1 MMTEIF
7 SMLSEE
13 ELDHLDNFLLE
24 RIDDDTDTTSKD
36 EGILDVSELDGFFV
50 AIISG
55 PVLIQ
60 PSQWLPAIW
69 GDFEPVWESEQEFQ
83 DIFSLMV
90 RHMNGIAGIFMER
103 PEDFE
108 PLFLEREVKGKCY
121 TLVDDWCS
129 GYLRG
134 VALDSKQW
142 DQGGQAM
149 RGMLMPMTTFAS
161 EDGWQLLEKF
171 SNAEV
176 EKIQQ
181 KIPPAVCEIH
191 AYWLA
196 KRQGDKPSAS
206 PIRRESPR
214 VGRNDPCPCGSGKK
228 YKKCCLH

>member
-1 MMTEIF
+1 
-7 SMLSEE
+7 MLSEE
-13 ELDHLDNFLLE
+13 ELDRLDNFLLE
-24 RIDDDTDTTSKD
+24 RIDDDTDTTDKD
-36 EGILDVSELDGFFV
+36 EGVLDVSELDGLFA

-83 DIFSLMV
+83 DVFSLMV
-90 RHMNGIAGIFMER
+90 RHMNSIASMLMER

-129 GYLRG
+129 GYVRG
-134 VALDSKQW
+134 VALAENQW
-142 DQGGQAM
+142 EKGGQDM
-149 RGMLMPMTTFAS
+149 NVMLLPITTFAS

-171 SNAEV
+171 NDSEI
-176 EKIQQ
+176 EKIQK
-181 KIPPAVCEIH
+181 KIPSVAREIH
-191 AYWLA
+191 KYWLTQRRGE
-196 KRQGDKPSAS
+196 KSSAA